1 MTARAR
7 PWLAVVAGVVGVA
20 LVLGGV
26 VVGRL
31 TAPGPAPSPGNTSAE
46 AGFSRDMQTHHN
58 QAVELSMIIY
68 ATTDDDS
75 IRSLSYDIAT
85 SQATQSGQMAGWLA
99 TWNLPATAS
108 EPSMTWMTRPV
119 PDGAEHDHATSA
131 FHTPGERMP
140 GLATRDQIEQ
150 LQRATGADADELFLQ
165 LMIAH
170 HRGGVEMAEAVL
182 ARSDE
187 PVVDTLASSIVRA
200 QSSEIGYMEGLLGD
214 G

>member
-7 PWLAVVAGVVGVA
+7 PWLAVVAGLVGVA

-58 QAVELSMIIY
+58 QAVELSMIIH
-68 ATTDDDS
+68 ATTDDDR

-108 EPSMTWMTRPV
+108 EPSMTWMTRPA
-119 PDGAEHDHATSA
+119 PDGAEHEHATSA
-131 FHTPGERMP
+131 SHTPGERMP

-150 LQRATGADADELFLQ
+150 LQRASGADADELFLQ